1 MYKIRNNLKKL
12 ININN
17 TLFLSGHWKLY
28 FAPEEELAQ
37 DIEEVKKNFQ
47 CIVATVPGD
56 VILDL
61 LNAGLIEDPFFGRNY
76 LNLREYEFYQ
86 WWYEKKFRLP
96 EEFKDKKC
104 EIVFYGLD
112 TIATIWLN
120 GYLIGETDNMF
131 VEHTF
136 DVTKFLKEENEII
149 VRLRSPLLWAKEK
162 NYEAINIS
170 WEGREEAL
178 WLRKA
183 QHSFGWDIAPRIVTM
198 GIWKD
203 VELKIVKDTGIEE
216 LYYATVQADEK
227 SAILNIFFKFR
238 TDISSF
244 EEFTLKFTF
253 TDKNENKQIFEF
265 PVEFIT
271 GHINI
276 SLKDPVLWWPKG
288 YGEPHRYEV
297 KCELIYNGKILDE
310 RIDRIGVRTVHLERT
325 ETAEE
330 GGIFRF
336 IINGIPLRLRGANW
350 VPLDAFHSRD
360 RERTIPILELFDDL
374 GCNIIRC
381 WGGGV
386 YESDEFFNFCDIH
399 GIAVWQDFAMACARY
414 PQDEDFQR
422 EIEEEAK
429 KVIKRLR
436 NHPSLILW
444 AGDNEC
450 DYAYNMENLLPSDNV
465 LTRKVL
471 PSICKRL
478 DPYRPYL
485 PSSPYLSNR
494 VISSEGKLS
503 PPEQHLWGP
512 RDYYKSRFYTENK
525 ASFISEIGY
534 HGCPNLESL
543 KKFIPEEYLWPWDN
557 DYWRAHAVDHWR
569 TRRRNY
575 NRNELMANQ
584 IKELFGSIPEDIN
597 DFILASQITQ
607 AEAKKFFIERA
618 RLSDRIWGIIWWN
631 VIDCWPQI
639 SDAIVDYYFSK
650 KLAYYYIK
658 RIQEPFCIMIM
669 EPEAWYVQVVGVNDT
684 LTEKKGNYRVY
695 DADTKEELSSGE
707 FSVCSCSK
715 DILGKIRVSRG
726 EQKLF
731 IIEWKIDN
739 KRFLNHYLLGN
750 PPFSLEKCREWIKT
764 LEVNLVEKE

>member
-1 MYKIRNNLKKL
+1 MLK
-12 ININN
+12 
-17 TLFLSGHWKLY
+17 LSLGGLWNLY
-28 FAPEEELAQ
+28 FGPQ
-37 DIEEVKKNFQ
+37 GEVKSIDEAKGKFQ
-47 CIVATVPGD
+47 CISASVPGD
-56 VILDL
+56 VYLDL
-61 LNAGLIEDPFFGRNY
+61 LKAGLIEDPFFGKNY
-76 LNLREYEFYQ
+76 LDLRRFEFYQ
-86 WWYEKKFRLP
+86 WWYEKEFTVPKELLGRKFRL
-96 EEFKDKKC
+96 
-104 EIVFYGLD
+104 IFYGID
-112 TIATIWLN
+112 TIGTIWLN
-120 GYLIGETDNMF
+120 GKLLGETNNMF
-131 VEHTF
+131 VEHSF
-136 DVTKFLKEENEII
+136 DVTGILKEDNTLV
-149 VRLRSPLLWAKEK
+149 VRIDSPILWAKEK
-162 NYEAINIS
+162 NYQAINVS
-170 WEGREEAL
+170 WEGRDEAL

-183 QHSFGWDIAPRIVTM
+183 QHSFGWDIAPRIVSS
-198 GIWKD
+198 GIWKE
-203 VELKIVKDTGIEE
+203 VELREIKDTEIEE
-216 LYYATVQADEK
+216 LYYATSKIEDDLAYLD
-227 SAILNIFFKFR
+227 IFFKFR
-238 TDISSF
+238 TNLKYF
-244 EEFTLKFTF
+244 EEFLLRFTF
-253 TDKNENKQIFEF
+253 TDRNINKQVFEF

-276 SLKDPVLWWPKG
+276 ILKDPLLWWPKG
-288 YGEPHRYEV
+288 YGEPNLYEV
-297 KCELIYNGKILDE
+297 KCEPIHNGEILDE
-310 RIDRIGVRTVHLERT
+310 KTDKIGIRTVHLERT
-325 ETAEE
+325 ESAEE
-330 GGIFRF
+330 DGIFRF
-336 IINGIPLRLRGANW
+336 IINGIPLRLRGSNW

-360 RERTIPILELFDDL
+360 KERTIPVLELFDDL

-386 YESDEFFNFCDIH
+386 YESDEFFDFCDKN
-399 GIAVWQDFAMACARY
+399 GITVWQDFAMACARY
-414 PQDEDFQR
+414 PQEEAFQK

-450 DYAYNMENLLPSDNV
+450 DYAYNMENLLPSDNL

-485 PSSPYLSNR
+485 PSSPY
-494 VISSEGKLS
+494 ISDTVAKSKGKLT

-543 KKFIPEEYLWPWDN
+543 KKFLPQEYLWRWDN
-557 DYWRAHAVDHWR
+557 DYWRAHSVEHWR
-569 TRRRNY
+569 TRRRSY

-584 IKELFGSIPEDIN
+584 IKELFGVIPEDIN

-618 RLSDRIWGIIWWN
+618 RLSDNIWGIIWWN

-658 RIQEPFCIMIM
+658 RVQEPFCIMIT
-669 EPEAWYVQVVGVNDT
+669 EPESWYVKIVGVNDT
-684 LTEKKGNYRVY
+684 LREKRGTYRVY
-695 DADTKEELSSGE
+695 DADTREELSSGN
-707 FSVCSCSK
+707 FSVSFYQK
-715 DILGKIRVSRG
+715 KLLDKIRVSRG
-726 EQKLF
+726 EQRLF
-731 IIEWKIDN
+731 IIEWEVDD

-750 PPFSLEKCREWIKT
+750 PPFDLERYKEWLKILMK
-764 LEVNLVEKE
+764 EVNPI